1 MGFHDKTRLK
11 LENKKMELA
20 IPLDRVDVYLSFSER
35 IKHLPHVYPKL
46 CKVLSYLAL
55 ILHSIKSI

>member
-11 LENKKMELA
+11 SENKKMELV

-35 IKHLPHVYPKL
+35 IIHLPHVYPKL
-46 CKVLSYLAL
+46 YL
-55 ILHSIKSI
+55 IEFRI

>member
-11 LENKKMELA
+11 SKNYKMKLA
-20 IPLDRVDVYLSFSER
+20 IPLDRVDIYLSSLIR
-35 IKHLPHVYPKL
+35 IF
-46 CKVLSYLAL
+46 LSYLAL